1 MSFKTLRSPKT
12 SAIPPRPKRFA
23 LGRLHVACAVGLL
36 ALAPAP
42 SFALELGE
50 AALRSGVGETLV
62 VQIPYRLAA
71 AAFCLLSRASSA
83 SEAMNPK
90 AAHWSP
96 AVTRSKTAR
105 ASAVRPFARWKL
117 PTA

>member
-1 MSFKTLRSPKT
+1 M
-12 SAIPPRPKRFA
+12 
-23 LGRLHVACAVGLL
+23 ACAVGLL

-71 AAFCLLSRASSA
+71 AERLTPACVSLAAPRSGNALPAYSSA
-83 SEAMNPK
+83 RRTN
-90 AAHWSP
+90 SP
-96 AVTRSKTAR
+96 
-105 ASAVRPFARWKL
+105 RP
-117 PTA
+117 